1 MGVSID
7 RRLLLN
13 VYSLIYAAG
22 LVLYSGV
29 VTVRR
34 LTGGRRSPLLPR
46 LGLSTIPARAAVER
60 DGPCVWIHAVSV
72 GELNAMRP
80 LIRALS
86 ALPRVSLLLSTTTST
101 GQALAQRDF
110 SEQATIF
117 YFPLDLRRICRRYL
131 RRLKPTLVVLAET
144 ELWPNF
150 LTASQL
156 ENVPVVLVNGRLSDT
171 SFRRYHRFNRF
182 FHPVIQSVSHFCMQT
197 KEDKQRILELGAE
210 PERVNWVGNLKF
222 DYHQTSSPEQVR
234 LNEAL
239 SRILRRQEGDLLLV
253 CGSTKPGEE
262 EQLARVGASLRAA
275 GFSLKLIVAP
285 RHPHRGAEVTELMG
299 GAGFATV
306 RRSTIDIG
314 SQRLPAAEAV
324 VLDSIGELA
333 GLYEIA
339 DLVFIGGSLVPEGGQ
354 NIIEPAAFGRP
365 ILFGP
370 HMDNFREIAA
380 VFTSNYGALQV
391 GSAEELEARLSDLL
405 KDSHAREWLGRN
417 ARKVIR
423 DNQGAVDRTLEIL
436 KAYL

>member
-1 MGVSID
+1 MDS
-7 RRLLLN
+7 R
-13 VYSLIYAAG
+13 G
-22 LVLYSGV
+22 L
-29 VTVRR
+29 
-34 LTGGRRSPLLPR
+34 GRR
-46 LGLSTIPARAAVER
+46 IER
-60 DGPCVWIHAVSV
+60 HATAHP
-72 GELNAMRP
+72 G
-80 LIRALS
+80 
-86 ALPRVSLLLSTTTST
+86 
-101 GQALAQRDF
+101 
-110 SEQATIF
+110 
-117 YFPLDLRRICRRYL
+117 PLDLRRICRRYL

-182 FHPVIQSVSHFCMQT
+182 FRPVIQSVSHFCMQT